1 MTNKPIPFLDLA
13 AEHALLRPSL
23 DAAYARVMA
32 AGLWILGPELRA
44 FEAEFAALCQ
54 SRHALGVGNGLDAI
68 TLALRALNIGPGDQ
82 VVVPAHTFVAT
93 WLAVLAV
100 GATPVACE
108 PAPGSYNI
116 NAAMVAPLITQH
128 TRAVIAVHLYGH
140 PADPVGLSALCAAHD
155 LPLIEDAAQAHGAT
169 SQAHGA
175 ASQAHGAASLA
186 RVVGSFGRI
195 GCFSFYPTKNLG
207 ALGDGGAVV
216 TSDDAL
222 AERLALLRNY
232 GAREKY
238 FTDEIG
244 TNSRLDEL
252 QAAFLRA
259 KLANFATMCAQRRAV
274 AARYLDALA
283 DLPDLILPATAA
295 GDAPV
300 WHLFVVRSPRRD
312 ALRAA
317 LAEQGI
323 ATGLHYPVPVYRNA
337 PFAAFAPPLE
347 TESDRIAQQAL
358 SLPFWPTLPDDQI
371 ARVCTAIRSF
381 CRA

>member
-1 MTNKPIPFLDLA
+1 MQTPIPFYDLA
-13 AEHALLRPSL
+13 AEHDRLRPGL
-23 DAAYARVMA
+23 DAAYARVMT
-32 AGLWILGPELRA
+32 AGQWILGPELKA

-54 SRHALGVGNGLDAI
+54 TRHALGVANGLEAI
-68 TLALRALNIGPGDQ
+68 SLALRALNIGPGDQ

-100 GATPVACE
+100 GAIPVACE
-108 PAPGSYNI
+108 PAPGSYTI
-116 NAAMVAPLITQH
+116 SADMVAPLITPQ
-128 TRAVIAVHLYGH
+128 TRAVITVHLYGH
-140 PADPVGLSALCAAHD
+140 PADPLGLAALCAAHG

-169 SQAHGA
+169 SHG
-175 ASQAHGAASLA
+175 
-186 RVVGSFGRI
+186 RVMGSIGRI

-252 QAAFLRA
+252 QAAFLRV

-274 AARYLDALA
+274 AARYLEALA
-283 DLPDLILPATAA
+283 DISDLQLPTTPN

-300 WHLFVVRSPRRD
+300 WHLFTLRSPRRD

-317 LAEQGI
+317 LADQGI
-323 ATGLHYPVPVYRNA
+323 ATGLHYPVPVYRNP
-337 PFAAFAPPLE
+337 PFADFAPAAE
-347 TESDRIAQQAL
+347 TESDRISRDVL
-358 SLPFWPTLPDDQI
+358 SLPFWPTLPDDHI
-371 ARVCTAIRSF
+371 DRICAAIRGF
-381 CRA
+381 FGP

>member
-1 MTNKPIPFLDLA
+1 MPQDPIPFLDLA
-13 AEHALLRPSL
+13 AEHALLRPGL
-23 DAAYARVMA
+23 DAAYARVMN
-32 AGLWILGPELRA
+32 AGQWILGPELKA

-68 TLALRALNIGPGDQ
+68 SLALRALNIGPGDQ

-116 NAAMVAPLITQH
+116 TAAMVAPLITPQ
-128 TRAVIAVHLYGH
+128 TRAVITVHLHGH
-140 PADPVGLSALCAAHD
+140 PADPLGLADLCATHG

-169 SQAHGA
+169 SHG
-175 ASQAHGAASLA
+175 
-186 RVVGSFGRI
+186 RVMGSIGRI

-222 AERLALLRNY
+222 ADRLSLLRNY
-232 GAREKY
+232 GTREKY
-238 FTDEIG
+238 VTETIG

-252 QAAFLRA
+252 QAAFLRV

-274 AARYLDALA
+274 AARYLDALS
-283 DLPDLILPATAA
+283 DLPGLHLPGTPSC
-295 GDAPV
+295 DAPV
-300 WHLFVVRSPRRD
+300 WHLFTLRSPRRD

-317 LAEQGI
+317 LADQGI
-323 ATGLHYPVPVYRNA
+323 ATGLHYPVPVYRNP
-337 PFAAFAPPLE
+337 PFAAFAPAAE
-347 TESDRIAQQAL
+347 TESDRISREVL
-358 SLPFWPTLPDDQI
+358 SLPFWPTLSTDRIDRI
-371 ARVCTAIRSF
+371 CAAIRRF
-381 CRA
+381 CHT

>member
-1 MTNKPIPFLDLA
+1 MAYPLIPFYDLT
-13 AEHALLRPSL
+13 AEHALLRPAL

-32 AGLWILGPELRA
+32 AGQWILGPELKA

-54 SRHALGVGNGLDAI
+54 TRHALGVGNGLDAI
-68 TLALRALNIGPGDQ
+68 SLALRALNVGPGDQ

-100 GATPVACE
+100 GATPVPCE

-116 NAAMVAPLITQH
+116 SAGMVAPLLTPR
-128 TRAVIAVHLYGH
+128 TRAVVTVHLYGH
-140 PADPVGLSALCAAHD
+140 PADPIGLADLCANHG

-169 SQAHGA
+169 SHG
-175 ASQAHGAASLA
+175 
-186 RVVGSFGRI
+186 RVVGSIGRI

-207 ALGDGGAVV
+207 ALGDGGAVL

-238 FTDEIG
+238 FTDQIG

-252 QAAFLRA
+252 QAAFLRV
-259 KLANFATMCAQRRAV
+259 KLARFATMCAQRRSV
-274 AARYLDALA
+274 AARYLDALSGIPGLQ
-283 DLPDLILPATAA
+283 LPTTPVA
-295 GDAPV
+295 DAPV
-300 WHLFVVRSPRRD
+300 WHLFAVRTPHRD

-317 LAEQGI
+317 LREQGI
-323 ATGLHYPVPVYRNA
+323 ATGLHYPVPVYRNP
-337 PFAAFAPPLE
+337 PFAAFAPATE
-347 TESDRIAQQAL
+347 TASDRISRDVL
-358 SLPFWPTLPDDQI
+358 SLPFWPDLSALQTD
-371 ARVCTAIRSF
+371 RVCTAIRSF
-381 CRA
+381 LPA

>member
-1 MTNKPIPFLDLA
+1 MPNDPIPFLDLA
-13 AEHALLRPSL
+13 AEHAILRPGL

-32 AGLWILGPELRA
+32 AGTWILGPELRA

-54 SRHALGVGNGLDAI
+54 TRHALGVGNGLDALV
-68 TLALRALNIGPGDQ
+68 LALRALDVGPGDE

-93 WLAVLAV
+93 WLAVLSV

-108 PAPGSYNI
+108 PAPDSYNI
-116 NAAMVAPLITQH
+116 TATMAAPLITPR
-128 TRAVIAVHLYGH
+128 TRAVITVHLYGH
-140 PADPVGLSALCAAHD
+140 PADPVGLAALCAAHN

-169 SQAHGA
+169 SQG
-175 ASQAHGAASLA
+175 Q
-186 RVVGSFGRI
+186 VMGSVGRI

-216 TSDDAL
+216 TSDDTL
-222 AERLALLRNY
+222 AERVALLRNY

-259 KLANFATMCAQRRAV
+259 KLANFATMCIQRRAV
-274 AARYLDALA
+274 AKRYLAGLA
-283 DLPDLILPATAA
+283 GLPDIHLPITPA

-300 WHLFVVRSPRRD
+300 WHLFVLRTPHRD
-312 ALRAA
+312 ALRAHLDA
-317 LAEQGI
+317 QNI

-337 PFAAFAPPLE
+337 PFAAFAPAGE
-347 TESDRIAQQAL
+347 TPSDRLSREVL
-358 SLPFWPTLPDDQI
+358 SLPFWPSLSDVRIDRI
-371 ARVCTAIRSF
+371 CAAIRSF
-381 CRA
+381 AAGPQRA

>member
-1 MTNKPIPFLDLA
+1 MAHLPIPFYDLA
-13 AEHALLRPSL
+13 AEHALLRPGL
-23 DAAYARVMA
+23 DAAYARVMT
-32 AGLWILGPELRA
+32 AGQWILGPELRA

-54 SRHALGVGNGLDAI
+54 TRHALGVGNGLEAI
-68 TLALRALNIGPGDQ
+68 SLALRALNIRPGDQ

-100 GATPVACE
+100 GATPVPCE

-116 NAAMVAPLITQH
+116 SADMVAPLITSQ
-128 TRAVIAVHLYGH
+128 TRAVITVHLYGH
-140 PADPVGLSALCAAHD
+140 PADPLGLADLCAAHG

-169 SQAHGA
+169 SHGRA
-175 ASQAHGAASLA
+175 M
-186 RVVGSFGRI
+186 GSIGRI

-222 AERLALLRNY
+222 ADRLALLRNY

-252 QAAFLRA
+252 QAAFLRV
-259 KLANFATMCAQRRAV
+259 KLANFANMTAQRRAV

-283 DLPDLILPATAA
+283 DIPGLHLPMTLNADV
-295 GDAPV
+295 PV
-300 WHLFVVRSPRRD
+300 WHLFTVRSLQRD
-312 ALRAA
+312 ALRAH
-317 LAEQGI
+317 LADQGI
-323 ATGLHYPVPVYRNA
+323 VTALHYPVPVYRNP
-337 PFAAFAPPLE
+337 PFAAFAPASE
-347 TESDRIAQQAL
+347 TESDRISREVL
-358 SLPFWPTLPDDQI
+358 SLPFWPTMATDQTDHI
-371 ARVCTAIRSF
+371 CAAIRGF
-381 CRA
+381 CQTPCKSPVA